1 MKGQLAQ
8 VRAEQREI
16 VAELGELEGRV
27 GVLQLPGTRL
37 RLVDSKETDD
47 AQRFGSVAL
56 APKRSPERR

>member
-27 GVLQLPGTRL
+27 GILQLPGTPL
-37 RLVDSKETDD
+37 RLVESKETDD
-47 AQRFGSVAL
+47 AQCSGPSL
-56 APKRSPERR
+56 